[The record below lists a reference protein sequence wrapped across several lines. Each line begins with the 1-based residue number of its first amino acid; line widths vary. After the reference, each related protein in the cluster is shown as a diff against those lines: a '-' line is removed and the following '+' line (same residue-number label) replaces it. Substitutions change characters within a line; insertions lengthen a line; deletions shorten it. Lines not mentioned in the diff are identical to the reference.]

1 MMDLY
6 SHVDKL
12 VAEFQITSGLRCP
25 SGCGSCC
32 QTSDVE
38 ATVPEMLPLAV
49 EIFRDGQAE
58 YWLERLKDPERSF
71 RCALFS
77 ENRVGNGDGYCRY
90 YAQRPVL
97 CRLFGFSSVRNRNGK
112 KILALCRQMK
122 QFSPEIVG
130 QALEI
135 SDQAPCFSEI
145 YTWVYDLDPAQGA
158 RPLPINMALA
168 AAIERV
174 GLQMTLGHFQ
184 MLRDQ
189 PAA

>member
-6 SHVDKL
+6 SQIDKL
-12 VAEFQITSGLRCP
+12 VAEFQIKSGLRCP

-32 QTSDVE
+32 QTADVE
-38 ATVPEMLPLAV
+38 ATIPEMLPLAM
-49 EIFRDGQAE
+49 EILRDGQAE
-58 YWLERLKDPERSF
+58 YWLERLKDPDHPY
-71 RCALFS
+71 RCALYS
-77 ENRVGNGDGYCRY
+77 ENPVPHGNGHCRY
-90 YAQRPVL
+90 YAQRPAL
-97 CRLFGFSSVRNRNGK
+97 CRLFGFSAVRNRNGK

-122 QFSPEIVG
+122 QYSPGIAD

-135 SDQAPCFSEI
+135 SEQAPCFSEI
-145 YTWVYDLDPAQGA
+145 YTWVYDLDPTQGA
-158 RPLPINMALA
+158 RPLPINVALA

-174 GLQMTLGHFQ
+174 GLQMTLGHVQ